1 MNKQLVTSLNPRG
14 KEKYRAVSTVQG
26 YQGIQLMFINDQ
38 ELKLNMKRKYQM
50 EAQMKSPIIT
60 KDNSEDACTNPPE
73 PSYTDANDVV
83 ESCSSVFVCVVWI
96 KRVEVDA

>member
-1 MNKQLVTSLNPRG
+1 MNTQLVISLYPLL

-26 YQGIQLMFINDQ
+26 YQGIQLMFINDK
-38 ELKLNMKRKYQM
+38 ELKLSTKRKYQM
-50 EAQMKSPIIT
+50 EAQMKSPTIT
-60 KDNSEDACTNPPE
+60 KESSEDACTKPPE

-83 ESCSSVFVCVVWI
+83 ESCSSVFVCVVWT